1 MTGLG
6 YLSNDGLILS
16 RLRARRAA
24 QGVELV
30 ELPLEPRESAR
41 SLEVEEESRLD
52 KFALLLDMLAVTE
65 RPIIPFISQAIHP
78 LLLATSPSHR

>member
-6 YLSNDGLILS
+6 YLSSDGLILS
-16 RLRARRAA
+16 RLRARLAA

-52 KFALLLDMLAVTE
+52 KFALLVDMLGVTE
-65 RPIIPFISQAIHP
+65 RPIIPFIS
-78 LLLATSPSHR
+78 

>member
-16 RLRARRAA
+16 RLRARLAA

-52 KFALLLDMLAVTE
+52 KFALLLDVGSE
-65 RPIIPFISQAIHP
+65 
-78 LLLATSPSHR
+78 